1 VRLADRPAHRSGG
14 RGILF
19 CPSCLTGVSWMH
31 DNTVMDA
38 PEILAQYRDAD
49 GTVPP
54 HVCLTLLTR
63 YATGQPGEGEARV
76 TALEALAA
84 AHHLATAAREVYE
97 PLVADAQ
104 AQGASWADIG
114 AALGISRQAA
124 HTTYRHATKEPSSML
139 SLFRPPAPAP
149 AAQQVAHLQEQ
160 IRDLQQTIARAA
172 HSQTASLAD
181 LSGRVTKL
189 EDAPEPVAEEED
201 EMLRARR
208 DRVIQYHISQSV
220 ASGGKPSPEHIALA
234 QAVPLLPLEHF
245 DPKVSYHHGSGE
257 QYWLINERQC
267 DYGGALDQLMHVH
280 GLTREEARALLDS
293 CRR

>member
-1 VRLADRPAHRSGG
+1 
-14 RGILF
+14 
-19 CPSCLTGVSWMH
+19 MH

-38 PEILAQYRDAD
+38 PEILARYRDAD

-84 AHHLATAAREVYE
+84 AHHLATAAREVYG
-97 PLVADAQ
+97 PLVAAAQ
-104 AQGASWADIG
+104 AEGASWADIG

-139 SLFRPPAPAP
+139 SLFRRPAPAP
-149 AAQQVAHLQEQ
+149 AEEQVADLQEQVRDLQEQ

-172 HSQTASLAD
+172 HSQMSTTDLVTASLTD
-181 LSGRVTKL
+181 LSARITEL
-189 EDAPEPVAEEED
+189 EDAQRQPAPEPVAEEED
-201 EMLRARR
+201 EMLRDRR
-208 DRVIQYHISQSV
+208 DRVIQHHISQSV
-220 ASGGKPSPEHIALA
+220 AYGGKPSPEHIALA

-245 DPKVSYHHGSGE
+245 DPEVSYHHGSGE
-257 QYWLINERQC
+257 QYWLINGRQC

>member
-1 VRLADRPAHRSGG
+1 
-14 RGILF
+14 
-19 CPSCLTGVSWMH
+19 MH

-38 PEILAQYRDAD
+38 PEILARYRDAD

-124 HTTYRHATKEPSSML
+124 HNTYRHAKKEPSSML
-139 SLFRPPAPAP
+139 SLFRRPAPAP
-149 AAQQVAHLQEQ
+149 APAEEQVADLQEQVRDLQEQ

-234 QAVPLLPLEHF
+234 QAVPLLPLGHF
-245 DPKVSYHHGSGE
+245 DPEVSYHHGSE
-257 QYWLINERQC
+257 PYWLINGRQC

>member
-1 VRLADRPAHRSGG
+1 
-14 RGILF
+14 
-19 CPSCLTGVSWMH
+19 MH
-31 DNTVMDA
+31 DHSVMESS
-38 PEILAQYRDAD
+38 EILARYRDAD

-54 HVCLTLLTR
+54 HVCLTLLAR
-63 YATGQPGEGEARV
+63 YATGQPDEGEARV

-124 HTTYRHATKEPSSML
+124 HTTYRHAKKEPSSMSML
-139 SLFRPPAPAP
+139 SLFRRPAPAP
-149 AAQQVAHLQEQ
+149 AEEQVADLQEQVRDLQKQ

-181 LSGRVTKL
+181 LSGRIAKL
-189 EDAPEPVAEEED
+189 EDAPAPAPEPVAEEED
-201 EMLRARR
+201 EYTLLRARR

-220 ASGGKPSPEHIALA
+220 AYGGKPSPEHIALA

-245 DPKVSYHHGSGE
+245 NPEVSYHHGSE
-257 QYWLINERQC
+257 PYWLINGRQC
-267 DYGGALDQLMHVH
+267 DYGGALDQLTHVH

>member
-1 VRLADRPAHRSGG
+1 MRD
-14 RGILF
+14 
-19 CPSCLTGVSWMH
+19 
-31 DNTVMDA
+31 DTVMDA
-38 PEILAQYRDAD
+38 PEILARYRDAD

-54 HVCLTLLTR
+54 HVCLTLLAR

-84 AHHLATAAREVYE
+84 AHHLATAAREVYG

-104 AQGASWADIG
+104 AEGASWADIG

-124 HTTYRHATKEPSSML
+124 HTTYRHADAPSDPRREIML
-139 SLFRPPAPAP
+139 SLFRRPAPAP
-149 AAQQVAHLQEQ
+149 AEEQVADLQEQVADLQEQ

-172 HSQTASLAD
+172 HSQTASLTD
-181 LSGRVTKL
+181 LSARITNL
-189 EDAPEPVAEEED
+189 EDAQTQPAPEPVAEEED

-220 ASGGKPSPEHIALA
+220 AYGGKPSPEHIALA
-234 QAVPLLPLEHF
+234 QAVPLLPLGHF
-245 DPKVSYHHGSGE
+245 DPEVSYHHGSE
-257 QYWLINERQC
+257 PYWLINGHRY

>member
-1 VRLADRPAHRSGG
+1 
-14 RGILF
+14 
-19 CPSCLTGVSWMH
+19 MH
-31 DNTVMDA
+31 DHSVMESS
-38 PEILAQYRDAD
+38 EILARYRDAD

-54 HVCLTLLTR
+54 HVCLTLLAR

-84 AHHLATAAREVYE
+84 AHHLATAARAVYG
-97 PLVADAQ
+97 PLVAAAQ
-104 AQGASWADIG
+104 AEGASWADIG

-139 SLFRPPAPAP
+139 SLFRRPAPAP
-149 AAQQVAHLQEQ
+149 AEEQIRDLQEQ

-181 LSGRVTKL
+181 LSGRITKL
-189 EDAPEPVAEEED
+189 EDAPAPAPEPVAEEED
-201 EMLRARR
+201 EYTRMLRARR

-220 ASGGKPSPEHIALA
+220 AYGGKPSPEHIALA

-245 DPKVSYHHGSGE
+245 DPEVSYHHGSGE
-257 QYWLINERQC
+257 QYWLINGRQC
-267 DYGGALDQLMHVH
+267 YHSDAVRQLMHVH
-280 GLTREEARALLDS
+280 GLTEEEARALLDS

>member
-1 VRLADRPAHRSGG
+1 MRD
-14 RGILF
+14 
-19 CPSCLTGVSWMH
+19 
-31 DNTVMDA
+31 DTVMDA
-38 PEILAQYRDAD
+38 PEILARYRDAD

-54 HVCLTLLTR
+54 HVCLTLLAR

-124 HTTYRHATKEPSSML
+124 HTTYRHAKKEPSSML
-139 SLFRPPAPAP
+139 SLFRRPAPAP
-149 AAQQVAHLQEQ
+149 AEEQVRDLQEQVRDLQEQ

-234 QAVPLLPLEHF
+234 QAVPLLPLGHF
-245 DPKVSYHHGSGE
+245 DPEVSYHHGSE
-257 QYWLINERQC
+257 PYWLINGRQC

>member
-1 VRLADRPAHRSGG
+1 
-14 RGILF
+14 
-19 CPSCLTGVSWMH
+19 MH
-31 DNTVMDA
+31 DDTVMDA
-38 PEILAQYRDAD
+38 PEILARYRDAD

-54 HVCLTLLTR
+54 HVCLTLLAR

-124 HTTYRHATKEPSSML
+124 HNTYRHAKKEPSSMSMSML
-139 SLFRPPAPAP
+139 SLFRRPAPAP
-149 AAQQVAHLQEQ
+149 AEEQVRDLQEQIRDLQEQIRDLQEQ

-181 LSGRVTKL
+181 LSGRITKL
-189 EDAPEPVAEEED
+189 EDAPAPEPVAEEED
-201 EMLRARR
+201 EYTRMLRHRR

-220 ASGGKPSPEHIALA
+220 AHGGKPDPGHIALA
-234 QAVPLLPLEHF
+234 QAVPLLPLGHF
-245 DPKVSYHHGSGE
+245 DPEVSYHHGSGE
-257 QYWLINERQC
+257 QYWLINGRQC
-267 DYGGALDQLMHVH
+267 DYGGAVRQLMHVH
-280 GLTREEARALLDS
+280 GLTEEEARALLDS